1 RARFGTTVCALVSA
15 GLGVSII
22 DEFTLAADYWPR
34 LRALD
39 IVEPT
44 PFQTYLVHRKDAALS
59 SYSAAFAKA
68 LRGRMEA
75 VAAGAPPPRL
85 NGGRT
90 SRRK

>member
-1 RARFGTTVCALVSA
+1 
-15 GLGVSII
+15 
-22 DEFTLAADYWPR
+22 
-34 LRALD
+34 
-39 IVEPT
+39 
-44 PFQTYLVHRKDAALS
+44 VHRKDAALS